1 MDETAKLSIVLI
13 RLLIDFGHPRLPD
26 SGQSFFRLTLI
37 IPRDFLNMAKESV
50 TVNIMD
56 RQFTVGCKK
65 QEREDLL
72 NAAAYLDDQLRSV
85 QAQSKV
91 VGLEHCVVIAALN
104 LTNELLK
111 LRRHPQAPE
120 ALSERIRSLRERVSN
135 VVSET
140 PIVS

>member
-1 MDETAKLSIVLI
+1 
-13 RLLIDFGHPRLPD
+13 
-26 SGQSFFRLTLI
+26 
-37 IPRDFLNMAKESV
+37 MAKESV

-72 NAAAYLDDQLRSV
+72 NAATYLDDQLRSV

-120 ALSERIRSLRERVSN
+120 ALSERIRSLRERVSS

>member
-1 MDETAKLSIVLI
+1 
-13 RLLIDFGHPRLPD
+13 
-26 SGQSFFRLTLI
+26 
-37 IPRDFLNMAKESV
+37 MAKESV

-120 ALSERIRSLRERVSN
+120 ALLERIRTLRERVQN
-135 VVSET
+135 VVSGT
-140 PIVS
+140 PSVASPELARSVRLLLASPAVFDWFLNPLEPK

>member
-1 MDETAKLSIVLI
+1 
-13 RLLIDFGHPRLPD
+13 
-26 SGQSFFRLTLI
+26 
-37 IPRDFLNMAKESV
+37 MAKESV

-140 PIVS
+140 SIVSWVERRWNRRDQLDCWWHRLRCSTVSLIP